1 MVVVAQCVEP
11 PSAPSVSGT
20 STVPWWGTYKLL
32 HFSGEGGEGGK
43 QAAVANC

>member
-1 MVVVAQCVEP
+1 MPHLSPGPAQCHGAGGGV
-11 PSAPSVSGT
+11 GGG
-20 STVPWWGTYKLL
+20 GTYKLL